1 MTLQQLLDR
10 DAIHRVHMSYS
21 RAVDRRD
28 AALLRTVLAPD
39 ASVGD
44 DPATFEFRG
53 IDEIASRF
61 SRLHRYRNTAHYM
74 MNTTFLRIHGD
85 EADTEIYA
93 IASHQYPADAPPE
106 PDGHPPQYIA
116 AIRYQDHL
124 VRRQGQ
130 WQIQRRL
137 LAVQWTQGQGIRVKR
152 PA

>member
-10 DAIHRVHMSYS
+10 HAIHRVHMSYS
-21 RAVDRRD
+21 PAVDRRD
-28 AALLRTVLAPD
+28 ASLLRAVLTSD
-39 ASVGD
+39 ACISD
-44 DPATFEFRG
+44 DPTTFEFRG

-93 IASHQYPADAPPE
+93 LAYHQYPDEAPPE
-106 PDGHPPQYIA
+106 ADGHPPQYLA

-130 WQIQRRL
+130 WKIQRRL